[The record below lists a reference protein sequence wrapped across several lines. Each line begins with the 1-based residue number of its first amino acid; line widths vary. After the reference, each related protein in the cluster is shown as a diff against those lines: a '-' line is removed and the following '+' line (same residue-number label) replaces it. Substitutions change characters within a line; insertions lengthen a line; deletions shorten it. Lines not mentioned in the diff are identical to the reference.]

1 MATYIKL
8 NEPKFKSILVN
19 ITKIK
24 QVIKNRKMKKEL
36 KKSNSYFEFQFNN
49 KCNMLPNSKHSQIS
63 FEYLI
68 IMGFVTFVII
78 GVLGIAMFYSEGI
91 KDRIKITQMTNCANK
106 IISTAESVFYS
117 GYPSRATITCQ
128 LPENIQEI
136 SIAENSLVMSLQ
148 TSSGLMKTAFTSN
161 VPISEGAY
169 MITSSPGVKKI
180 KLEARDDSVTI
191 SKG

>member
-1 MATYIKL
+1 M
-8 NEPKFKSILVN
+8 KS
-19 ITKIK
+19 K
-24 QVIKNRKMKKEL
+24 
-36 KKSNSYFEFQFNN
+36 
-49 KCNMLPNSKHSQIS
+49 SQIS

-78 GVLGIAMFYSEGI
+78 GVLGIAMFYSGGI

-136 SIAENSLVMSLQ
+136 SISEDSLVISIQ
-148 TSSGLMKTAFTSN
+148 TSSGLMKRAFTSN
-161 VPISEGAY
+161 VPISEGTTEWLT
-169 MITSSPGVKKI
+169 ISPGIKKVR
-180 KLEARDDSVTI
+180 LEALDGGNTVQI